1 MKIENV
7 EIGRKVI
14 YKSFGKTEFGV
25 ITSFNEKYVF
35 SLKKQISEADFH
47 FVGTYFSLYW
57 SGFLLPEA
65 DFHF

>member
-35 SLKKQISEADFH
+35 VRYGNDINSKSTRPSDLE
-47 FVGTYFSLYW
+47 Y
-57 SGFLLPEA
+57 GFNKN
-65 DFHF
+65 